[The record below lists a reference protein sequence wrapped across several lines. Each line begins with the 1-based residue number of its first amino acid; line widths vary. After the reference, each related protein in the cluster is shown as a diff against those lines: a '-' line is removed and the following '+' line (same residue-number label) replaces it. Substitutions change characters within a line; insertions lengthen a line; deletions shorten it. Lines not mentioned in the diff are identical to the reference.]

1 MKIESMLFIYIAICI
16 SMIVFNIVY
25 VFILRHND
33 RRLDRGSAEYDS
45 LIRLQMQRIDSGLGV
60 EEHHKKKLR
69 RELSRTAGLTAFDRS
84 MEAIYAENPERADAY
99 LLELYPVFVYLSAH
113 YHGRDTIKRAYFP
126 YIVGK
131 YNILKYKE
139 DCEILAR
146 MFELLRSDNLYC
158 RENALGAIY
167 ETEKPAHV
175 VRALKLIDENPCFHH
190 PKLICDGLLRFSGDR
205 DELGALLWANFE
217 GFSTGM
223 QLNISNF
230 LRFADI
236 RCDGRMFALLMDE
249 KRDQELR
256 FAAMRYFEKFPCPE
270 AMVPLQDF
278 ADNMDGRPWEYQ
290 SIATSALKSYPDA
303 RTAEIL
309 KKNLSNSN
317 WYIRRNAAISCDA
330 LGFSYS
336 ELIQVFDGGDRYARE
351 MLRYRFDRRKAER
364 EDAGT

>member
-1 MKIESMLFIYIAICI
+1 MLFIYIAICI
-16 SMIVFNIVY
+16 SMIAFNIVY
-25 VFILRHND
+25 VFILRRND
-33 RRLDRGSAEYDS
+33 RQLDRGCEEYDR
-45 LIRLQMQRIDSGLGV
+45 LIHKQLERIDSGLGV
-60 EEHHKKKLR
+60 DERHKKRLR
-69 RELSRTAGLTAFDRS
+69 RELRRTAGLTAFDRS
-84 MEAIYAENPERADAY
+84 MEVIYAESPERADAY

-146 MFELLRSDNLYC
+146 MFELLRSDNVYC

-190 PKLICDGLLRFSGDR
+190 PKLVCDGLLRFSGDR
-205 DELGALLWANFE
+205 DMLGGMLWKCFE
-217 GFSTGM
+217 GFSVDM
-223 QLNISNF
+223 QLNILNF
-230 LRFADI
+230 LRFAGI
-236 RCDGRMFALLMDE
+236 RCDGSMLDVLLDE
-249 KRDQELR
+249 KRNQELR
-256 FAAMRYFEKFPCPE
+256 FSAMRYFEKFYCAE
-270 AMVPLQDF
+270 AMKPLQDF
-278 ADNMDGRPWEYQ
+278 ADNRDGRPWEYQ
-290 SIATSALKSYPDA
+290 SIATSALKSYPDG

-336 ELIQVFDGGDRYARE
+336 ELVHVFDGGDRYARE
-351 MLRYRFDRRKAER
+351 MLRYRFDRREAEKEAAR
-364 EDAGT
+364 I